1 MILQLPMPARPCP
14 QCGTST
20 PPAAKFC
27 AECGVS
33 LRGGPSA
40 APWRLTGTGA
50 AAVGFFL
57 LAGLGIWTAIL
68 SPSPP
73 KPAPGGGAPA
83 RQAAAGPRD
92 LPPDHP
98 PVPAALP
105 AEAKTFI
112 DDLVAKT
119 KAAPDDVASWL
130 KLGQVSYRAA
140 QIDPSYFPQAIE
152 ALQHVLGL
160 ESDNTEAMRVLAN
173 VYFDREE
180 PKQAI
185 TYYERY
191 LALKPDDAAARTA
204 LAAMYVSTGEKDRGT
219 TILRSVLEKDASFWP
234 AHYYLG
240 VTLGQGGDGPT
251 GLAEL
256 RKARDL
262 APDDSIRS
270 QIDDA
275 IASLGGTPPAP
286 AAAAPAGGGGER
298 TPFQRAV
305 ETAFRAHPIMGPK
318 IAGFVWSGSAAGRVL
333 LQNFP
338 MDGMPPAVRDKFTS
352 HLAELLR
359 QAQADNAVDGAVK
372 MEIAD
377 ATSGTVMAT
386 VTP

>member
-1 MILQLPMPARPCP
+1 MPARPCP

-27 AECGVS
+27 SECGAS
-33 LRGGPSA
+33 LRGDPA
-40 APWRLTGTGA
+40 ANAWRLTGTGA

-57 LAGLGIWTAIL
+57 LSGLAIWTAIL
-68 SPSPP
+68 SPTPP
-73 KPAPGGGAPA
+73 KPAPGGGSPT
-83 RQAAAGPRD
+83 RKTAAAAPLD
-92 LPPDHP
+92 VPPDHP
-98 PVPAALP
+98 SRPVALP

-119 KAAPDDVASWL
+119 KDAPKDVAMWL

-140 QIDPSYFPQAIE
+140 QIDASYFPQAIE

-160 ESDNTEAMRVLAN
+160 EPENTEAMRVLAN

-185 TYYERY
+185 TYYEKY
-191 LALKPDDAAARTA
+191 LALKPDDSAARTA
-204 LAAMYVSTGEKDRGT
+204 LAAMYVSTGEKERGT
-219 TILRSVLEKDASFWP
+219 TILRSVLEKDPSFWP

-262 APDDSIRS
+262 ATDDGIRS

-286 AAAAPAGGGGER
+286 SAPAAVADGGGDR

-305 ETAFRAHPIMGPK
+305 ETAFRAHPIMGPR
-318 IAGFVWSGSAAGRVL
+318 IARFAWSGPSTGKVL

-338 MDGMPPAVRDKFTS
+338 MDGMPPAVREKFTS
-352 HLAELLR
+352 RLAEQLR
-359 QAQADNAVDGAVK
+359 QAQKDNAVDGAVT

-377 ATSGTVMAT
+377 ATSGAVMAT

>member
-1 MILQLPMPARPCP
+1 MPARPCP
-14 QCGTST
+14 QCGTSA

-27 AECGVS
+27 SECGAS
-33 LRGGPSA
+33 LRDGSIA
-40 APWRLTGTGA
+40 TPWRLTGTGA

-57 LAGLGIWTAIL
+57 LSGLAIWTAIL
-68 SPSPP
+68 SPTPP
-73 KPAPGGGAPA
+73 KPALGGGAPA
-83 RQAAAGPRD
+83 RKTAAAPLD
-92 LPPDHP
+92 VPPDHP
-98 PVPAALP
+98 GRPVALP

-119 KAAPDDVASWL
+119 KDAPKDVAMWL

-152 ALQHVLGL
+152 ALQHVL
-160 ESDNTEAMRVLAN
+160 EIEPENSEAMRVLAN

-191 LALKPDDAAARTA
+191 LKLKPDDAAARTA
-204 LAAMYVSTGEKDRGT
+204 LAAMYVSTGEKERGT
-219 TILRSVLEKDASFWP
+219 TILRAVLEKDPSFWP

-240 VTLGQGGDGPT
+240 VTIGQSGDGPG

-262 APDDSIRS
+262 ATDDGIRS

-275 IASLGGTPPAP
+275 ITSLGGTPSPPSAP
-286 AAAAPAGGGGER
+286 AAQAADSGGDR
-298 TPFQRAV
+298 TPFQTAV
-305 ETAFRAHPIMGPK
+305 EKAFRAHPIMGPR
-318 IAGFVWSGSAAGRVL
+318 IARFVWSGPSTGKVL

-338 MDGMPPAVRDKFTS
+338 MDGMPPAVREKFTS
-352 HLAELLR
+352 RLSEQLR
-359 QAQADNAVDGAVK
+359 QAQKDNAVDGAVTL
-372 MEIAD
+372 EIAD
-377 ATSGTVMAT
+377 ATSGSVMAT